1 MIYSINFKSNK
12 ISRECFTARD
22 ICLLR
27 ADHFIAVKTA
37 GWPEH
42 EITKQKEICSGK
54 YSEVHK
60 TNELST
66 EGYPPA
72 IK

>member
-1 MIYSINFKSNK
+1 MIYSISFKSNK
-12 ISRECFTARD
+12 ISRECFIARD

-60 TNELST
+60 TNELSK
-66 EGYPPA
+66 EGHPPA

>member
-1 MIYSINFKSNK
+1 MIYSISFKSNK

-27 ADHFIAVKTA
+27 ADHFIAVNTA

-42 EITKQKEICSGK
+42 EITKQKEIYSGK

-60 TNELST
+60 TNELSK
-66 EGYPPA
+66 EEHPPV